1 MGKERVKKARLLLHH
16 ISLAMLHTSSVH
28 FPLVSSSHMVLYL
41 CQENWGIELR
51 AGWAPPS
58 ITCMLQKVKVKG
70 LVAPLCPTLCDP
82 MDCSPPGSAVHGIL
96 QAKILEWVAIPFC
109 RGSSPPRDQT
119 QVSHITS
126 RFFTIWI
133 TREAPFFFH
142 DGTSNIWM
150 KLLFPYPIIPFQV
163 N

>member
-58 ITCMLQKVKVKG
+58 ITCMLRKVKVKG

-109 RGSSPPRDQT
+109 RGSSWPMDLIH
-119 QVSHITS
+119 VSFIGFRASISFMPFSCHLWLYAYV
-126 RFFTIWI
+126 IWI
-133 TREAPFFFH
+133 LSFFF
-142 DGTSNIWM
+142 
-150 KLLFPYPIIPFQV
+150 FF
-163 N
+163 